1 MTDPSTPT
9 DEPRG
14 AAAPSR
20 AYTRAAVDEYLNA
33 IWLRRQALESE
44 IAAARDRAARASR
57 AATRLEALERKV
69 GQLLVAAYAQ
79 HVAAMRRR
87 EEYGIP
93 ETPAATHAAPE
104 AILDL
109 NDADVDNNDPDDLE
123 ERPDRDELEDL
134 DQLEG
139 IDDLGDLDIF
149 GIGTPDGFGDEFF
162 GPSTAVART
171 TNGAAHSSGVRHG

>member
-1 MTDPSTPT
+1 MTDPSTHSSRPGT
-9 DEPRG
+9 PG
-14 AAAPSR
+14 TPSR

-44 IAAARDRAARASR
+44 IAAARDRAARATR

-79 HVAAMRRR
+79 HVAALRRR
-87 EEYGIP
+87 EEYGTP
-93 ETPAATHAAPE
+93 EAPPAPPE

-109 NDADVDNNDPDDLE
+109 NEADADDNGFDDLDELADRDDLE
-123 ERPDRDELEDL
+123 DLE
-134 DQLEG
+134 QLEG
-139 IDDLGDLDIF
+139 VDDLGDLDIF
-149 GIGTPDGFGDEFF
+149 GIGVPDGFGDEFF

-171 TNGAAHSSGVRHG
+171 TNGSVHASGARRG